1 MQNQHIN
8 FKRKREL
15 GEIITD
21 TFKFLRENYKA
32 TFRNLF
38 NIAGIPFLIFVA
50 ASAYNAHTSFGSG
63 SAFDFSSTFT
73 AFNNAELIGSTL
85 LVYLTAFIFLIAL
98 QACIMSV
105 IKSYIS
111 NEGIIVDDEVKA
123 TVKERLGDIALAGIG
138 KTILLLI
145 GLMLCVIPGIYISVP
160 FFLIFPILFFENK
173 KANEVFSDC
182 FHLVKDNW
190 WITFATIFILG
201 LLWYLISLVFS
212 IPAMIY
218 MGVKMFTSIQ
228 ENSISDPSS
237 MFDLGTI
244 ILSVIASAFQYITYI
259 FMPIGAAFIYFNLN
273 EQKNQTGTLEQIDRL
288 GE

>member
-1 MQNQHIN
+1 MWLPLHI
-8 FKRKREL
+8 
-15 GEIITD
+15 T
-21 TFKFLRENYKA
+21 
-32 TFRNLF
+32 
-38 NIAGIPFLIFVA
+38 
-50 ASAYNAHTSFGSG
+50 AHTSFGSG
-63 SAFDFSSTFT
+63 SAFDFNSTFT
-73 AFNNAELIGSTL
+73 AFNSAELIGSTL

-218 MGVKMFTSIQ
+218 MGVKMFISIQ